1 MTMYLKSVAIFAK
14 RHDPRCQ
21 GVADDLINWLEEN
34 KCLPLVESH
43 LADLIGYSRSLTD
56 EEIRDQAELVVVLG
70 GDGTLISVARLFS
83 GKSVPIVG
91 VNLGSLGFLT
101 EVTVEELYPLL
112 ERCLNGEPRVSDRM
126 MLEVTVSR
134 EDEEIERCHVLNDMV
149 INKGALARI
158 VDLETRVNRH
168 FLTTYKADGLIVST
182 PTGSTGYSMSA
193 GGPIIHP
200 LMSCIVITPICPHTL
215 TNRPIVVTDE
225 SIITITIA
233 SSFDEKVYLTLD
245 GQVGFKLMQGDT
257 IEVRKALKTTALVMS
272 KERDY
277 FEVLRTKLKWGER

>member
-1 MTMYLKSVAIFAK
+1 MKSVAIFAK

-21 GVADDLINWLEEN
+21 GVADDLINWLEEKN
-34 KCLPLVESH
+34 CLPLVETD
-43 LADLIGYSRSLTD
+43 LANLIGYSRALTD
-56 EEIRDQAELVVVLG
+56 EEIREQAELVVVLG

-83 GKSVPIVG
+83 GKDVPIVG

-112 ERCLNGEPRVSDRM
+112 ERCLLGEPRVSDRM
-126 MLEVTVSR
+126 MLEVTVCR
-134 EDEEIERCHVLNDMV
+134 EGQEIEKCHVLNDMV

-257 IEVRKALKTTALVMS
+257 IEVRKALKTTSLVMS
-272 KERDY
+272 KDRDY
-277 FEVLRTKLKWGER
+277 FEILRTKLKWGER